1 MGGGRYTDATSTS
14 MEGYVK
20 KLRET
25 QSVQDPCWISHFDSR
40 ERGRDSLS
48 RESDSLSRE
57 SLGPFETLGPDG
69 HWAPFKLSR
78 ESLNKFKLGKD
89 RIGRTRITDPPET

>member
-1 MGGGRYTDATSTS
+1 MLKTLS
-14 MEGYVK
+14 
-20 KLRET
+20 RERVSRERVSLPVT
-25 QSVQDPCWISHFDSR
+25 LSR

-78 ESLNKFKLGKD
+78 ESLNKVKLGKD
-89 RIGRTRITDPPET
+89 HIGRTRIGFTDPPET